1 MTEMLQEFV
10 DSRGVGVRVD
20 RANGVI
26 RGVKIL
32 GIVSRNGRTYLPDAL
47 TAAVGL
53 YEQAKV
59 NVNHPKGSPAAA
71 RDYQDRIGVIRS
83 VVTRPGEGLFGDFH
97 FNPKHSLAE
106 QLVWDAEH
114 APENVGFSHNVQART
129 SRQGDRVVV
138 EAITKVQSVDL
149 VADPATTG
157 GLFES
162 AADGSEASAAGAG
175 KATPAAALEDLSV
188 EDLQRCRP
196 DLVDSLLEERNA
208 KLLKAQGEIE
218 RLELAE
224 TLHRKHESIRR
235 LLAEFNL
242 PGPDTAESWEK
253 SIVSDR
259 FVELLMAAPDE
270 EAMRSLVEERAG
282 LVRGIDERGQAR
294 AGFRSRPVCREQNQ
308 ALGARPADGK
318 TFVEAIT

>member
-47 TAAVGL
+47 TAAAGL

-83 VVTRPGEGLFGDFH
+83 VVARPGEGLFGDFH
-97 FNPKHSLAE
+97 FNPKHALSE

-162 AADGSEASAAGAG
+162 REGGSKSSLADAGE
-175 KATPAAALEDLSV
+175 ATPAAALEDLSV
-188 EDLQRCRP
+188 EDLRRCRP
-196 DLVDSLLEERNA
+196 DLVDSLLEERDAELA
-208 KLLKAQGEIE
+208 KLRGEIE
-218 RLELAE
+218 RLELAGA
-224 TLHRKHESIRR
+224 LGRKQESVRR

-242 PGPDTAESWEK
+242 PDPDTTESWEK
-253 SIVSDR
+253 SIVSDG
-259 FVELLMAAPDE
+259 FVESLMAAPDE
-270 EAMRSLVEERAG
+270 GAIRSLVEERAG
-282 LVRGIDERGQAR
+282 LVRGIQERDQAKTR
-294 AGFRSRPVCREQNQ
+294 SRSRPVCREQSE
-308 ALGARPADGK
+308 ALGARPADAK